1 MSEQS
6 PRRGQPAGEAGTR
19 STDRIVWI
27 DCEMTGLELDH
38 DALVEVACIVTDAEL
53 VEAHSRVGA
62 QVATLPLSHPLWQI
76 SADMHGILAAELLR
90 RLA

>member
-1 MSEQS
+1 MSALDADLAARVE
-6 PRRGQPAGEAGTR
+6 RYRAKVDA
-19 STDRIVWI
+19 
-27 DCEMTGLELDH
+27 MTS
-38 DALVEVACIVTDAEL
+38 AEL